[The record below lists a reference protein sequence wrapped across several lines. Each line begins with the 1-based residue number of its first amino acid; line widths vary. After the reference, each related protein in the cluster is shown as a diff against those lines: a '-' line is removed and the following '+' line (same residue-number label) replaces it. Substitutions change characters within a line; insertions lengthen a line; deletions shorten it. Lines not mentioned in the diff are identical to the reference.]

1 MSANPTVRQTLLVPF
16 AGLLAVT
23 AMLIGTL
30 SLESGRR
37 SAKELA
43 RKLAREATG
52 RVEAEVRQFLQ
63 VPHHANAATVAVMGQ
78 ASDPKPRNYRAFYW
92 QAMADFPTVNVVG
105 FGHVA
110 GEYAGIVRDRRGAT
124 LTYYYEYADP
134 TETTDFVIWELDR
147 KGRDRRLFSRTPN
160 YVLAKRPWYQR
171 AVASAGPTWSD
182 VFLSVGKQ
190 EKSLVGIAALRAHRP
205 DGKLVGVA
213 ISYITLDRISE
224 FLRTLTVSP
233 QSRLFVMEPN
243 GLLIG
248 ASTAEPLFFLKDGQM
263 TRQAAASHPQPA
275 IAAAAAAIQ
284 QEFGTALT
292 GTEER
297 TLTIAGATHWLTV
310 TPYRD
315 ELGLVW
321 WIGVVSPA
329 ADFMA
334 PVRANA
340 WRAAGLG
347 TGALAVAILLALAIA
362 NRIVQPLLRLDR
374 ATQKLVKDL
383 HDGTVELPP
392 PPPVREL
399 AALTQTFGTMAGQVQ
414 AAFQALAT
422 ANAELED
429 RVAARTAE
437 LAQANVQIQAL
448 NEALTREN
456 LDMKTE
462 LAITRRLQQMILPSP
477 TELAAIAALDIAAYM
492 EPATQVG
499 GDYYDV
505 FAHGQGT
512 RICIGDVTGHGL
524 ESGVIAIMV
533 QSAMRALS
541 TLNLDPPTEAILALN
556 RAIYQNVQRMHSDK
570 SLSFLL
576 LDYQNGCL
584 MVTGQHETA
593 IVLRADGG
601 TETVDTLD
609 LGFPIGLEEEIG
621 PYLSQCRIPLT
632 LGDVVLLYTDGIPE
646 AEDGNRQLYGTERM
660 VAVAQRHRDAP
671 AGDIVRA
678 ITEDVYRFIGDGPI
692 YDDIT
697 LVVAKPK

>member
-1 MSANPTVRQTLLVPF
+1 MR
-16 AGLLAVT
+16 G
-23 AMLIGTL
+23 
-30 SLESGRR
+30 GRR
-37 SAKELA
+37 
-43 RKLAREATG
+43 
-52 RVEAEVRQFLQ
+52 
-63 VPHHANAATVAVMGQ
+63 
-78 ASDPKPRNYRAFYW
+78 
-92 QAMADFPTVNVVG
+92 
-105 FGHVA
+105 
-110 GEYAGIVRDRRGAT
+110 
-124 LTYYYEYADP
+124 
-134 TETTDFVIWELDR
+134 
-147 KGRDRRLFSRTPN
+147 
-160 YVLAKRPWYQR
+160 
-171 AVASAGPTWSD
+171 
-182 VFLSVGKQ
+182 
-190 EKSLVGIAALRAHRP
+190 
-205 DGKLVGVA
+205 
-213 ISYITLDRISE
+213 
-224 FLRTLTVSP
+224 
-233 QSRLFVMEPN
+233 
-243 GLLIG
+243 
-248 ASTAEPLFFLKDGQM
+248 
-263 TRQAAASHPQPA
+263 
-275 IAAAAAAIQ
+275 
-284 QEFGTALT
+284 
-292 GTEER
+292 
-297 TLTIAGATHWLTV
+297 
-310 TPYRD
+310 
-315 ELGLVW
+315 VW
-321 WIGVVSPA
+321 G
-329 ADFMA
+329 
-334 PVRANA
+334 
-340 WRAAGLG
+340 
-347 TGALAVAILLALAIA
+347 LAVAILLALAIA

-383 HDGTVELPP
+383 HDGTVEL

-448 NEALTREN
+448 NEALTSEN
-456 LDMKTE
+456 LDIKTE

-541 TLNLDPPTEAILALN
+541 TLNLEPPAEAILALN

-570 SLSFLL
+570 NLSFLL